1 MNSRDKGKRGER
13 EVAAILRAELG
24 IDVTRNLVQSRE
36 GGCDLLI
43 PGWAPEVKFY
53 IEVTPGLKKT
63 WWEQTIEQAKRAMKH
78 PVLFYRQNRR
88 EWTAVCSLSVLCG
101 IGGEDILWTAEMSV
115 PAWCAV
121 YREKQ

>member
-13 EVAAILRAELG
+13 EVASLLREELG
-24 IDVTRNLVQSRE
+24 IEVTRNLVQSRE

-43 PGWAPEVKFY
+43 PKWAAEVKLY
-53 IEVTPGLKKT
+53 AEVTPALKKE
-63 WWEQTIEQAKRAMKH
+63 WWEQTLEQAKRAAKY

-88 EWTAVCSLSVLCG
+88 GWVAVCPLSVLCG
-101 IGGEDILWTAEMSV
+101 IPGEDILWTAELSV

-121 YREKQ
+121 YREKA